1 MIEHD
6 PPKAFPFL
14 KRDLVMKFTQVAKDI
29 YLFPDICN
37 VYVIKSG
44 ELGLLI
50 DLGTGDVL
58 DHLKEIGINKIE
70 WVLFTHHHREQ
81 TQGYPRLKNT
91 GAKVAVPEVEK
102 ALFETPLNFRKMA
115 PALSD
120 AFTVHGAS
128 YVRPAI
134 TLIKADRTFAKMDD
148 FTWQGIELWCVETAG
163 NSPGSLSYIT
173 KKEGEWIAFTGDVML
188 QGSKLHTWFDS
199 EWDYGFSKGIY
210 ALYNSL
216 GQLEGYPLKKMLPS
230 HGPIIENPLPQ
241 LQALRNTLREF
252 NKLYLRGWE
261 VSTFAG
267 ADQDRVSQP
276 TTVPHVWQVTK
287 HLFKFRGPEF
297 WPNFHMIL
305 ADNGHAL
312 VVDCGLFKKE
322 FLDKSIS
329 LMKERLG
336 LKQIDVVL
344 VTHMHGDH
352 CLEAPHLR
360 DKHGAKIWTMN
371 RVVAPVSRPLHFDYC
386 AQVNTYGKGIDS
398 IAFNKV
404 FQEGDTFTWEGFK
417 LTVDWMPGQTE
428 FALCLHGIID
438 GKKVAF
444 TGDNIFGSSS
454 DPSQNGHE
462 AVVARN
468 SCILEEG
475 YIYAAKYLKKL
486 QPDLLLG
493 GHSWAM
499 AEPAKLIDRYLED
512 ALKLKDYF
520 EKLSFEKDYRW
531 MYDPYWVHMEPYRV
545 VLGKNNAAE
554 ARLVMRNFDSAPIS
568 MKVEIVLPEG
578 FKAEPAI
585 ISTMVA
591 GESTTSI
598 PIQISC
604 TKETAK
610 GLHLAALDIT
620 RKGKRVGQLFDFIL
634 WVG

>member
-1 MIEHD
+1 
-6 PPKAFPFL
+6 
-14 KRDLVMKFTQVAKDI
+14 MKFTQVTKDI

-91 GAKVAVPEVEK
+91 GTKVAVPEVEK

-134 TLIKADRTFAKMDD
+134 IPIKADKTFAKMDD

-188 QGSKLHTWFDS
+188 QGSKLHTWFDT

-312 VVDCGLFKKE
+312 IVDCGLFKKE
-322 FLDKSIS
+322 FLDKSIA

-360 DKHGAKIWTMN
+360 DMHGAKIWTMN

-398 IAFNKV
+398 IAFDKV

-499 AEPAKLIDRYLED
+499 AEPAKLIDRYLAD
-512 ALKLKDYF
+512 AIKLKEYF

-531 MYDPYWVHMEPYRV
+531 MYDPYWVRMEPYRV

-554 ARLVMRNFDSAPIS
+554 ARLMMRNFDAEPIA

-604 TKETAK
+604 TKETVK

-620 RKGKRVGQLFDFIL
+620 RKGKRAGQLFDFIL

>member
-1 MIEHD
+1 
-6 PPKAFPFL
+6 
-14 KRDLVMKFTQVAKDI
+14 MKFTQVAKDI

-128 YVRPAI
+128 YVRPGI
-134 TLIKADRTFAKMDD
+134 TPIKADKTFAKMDD
-148 FTWQGIELWCVETAG
+148 FTWQGIELWCIETAG

-188 QGSKLHTWFDS
+188 QGSKLHTWFDT

-312 VVDCGLFKKE
+312 IVDCGLFKKE
-322 FLDKSIS
+322 FLDKSIA

-360 DKHGAKIWTMN
+360 DMHGAKIWTMN

-398 IAFNKV
+398 IAFDKV

-499 AEPAKLIDRYLED
+499 AEPAKLIDRYLAD
-512 ALKLKDYF
+512 AIKLKEYF

-531 MYDPYWVHMEPYRV
+531 MYDPYWVRMEPYRV

-554 ARLVMRNFDSAPIS
+554 ARLMMRNFDAVPIS

-604 TKETAK
+604 TKETVK

-620 RKGKRVGQLFDFIL
+620 RKGKRAGQLFDFIL

>member
-1 MIEHD
+1 
-6 PPKAFPFL
+6 
-14 KRDLVMKFTQVAKDI
+14 MKLTQVAKDI

-102 ALFETPLNFRKMA
+102 SLFETPLNFRKMA

-128 YVRPAI
+128 YVRPGI
-134 TLIKADRTFAKMDD
+134 TPIKADKTFAKMDD
-148 FTWQGIELWCVETAG
+148 FTWQGIELWCIETAG

-173 KKEGEWIAFTGDVML
+173 KKEGEWIAFTGDVMI
-188 QGSKLHTWFDS
+188 QGSKLHTWFDT

-312 VVDCGLFKKE
+312 IVDCGLFKKE
-322 FLDKSIS
+322 FLDKSIV

-360 DKHGAKIWTMN
+360 DIHGAKIWTMN

-398 IAFNKV
+398 IAFDKV

-499 AEPAKLIDRYLED
+499 AEPAKLIDRYLAD
-512 ALKLKDYF
+512 AIKLKEYF

-531 MYDPYWVHMEPYRV
+531 MYDPYWVRMEPYRV

-554 ARLVMRNFDSAPIS
+554 ARLMMRNFDAEPIS

-604 TKETAK
+604 TRETVK

-620 RKGKRVGQLFDFIL
+620 RKGKRAGQLFDFIL

>member
-1 MIEHD
+1 
-6 PPKAFPFL
+6 
-14 KRDLVMKFTQVAKDI
+14 
-29 YLFPDICN
+29 
-37 VYVIKSG
+37 
-44 ELGLLI
+44 
-50 DLGTGDVL
+50 
-58 DHLKEIGINKIE
+58 
-70 WVLFTHHHREQ
+70 
-81 TQGYPRLKNT
+81 
-91 GAKVAVPEVEK
+91 
-102 ALFETPLNFRKMA
+102 MA

-128 YVRPAI
+128 YVRPGI
-134 TLIKADRTFAKMDD
+134 TPIKADKTFAKMDD
-148 FTWQGIELWCVETAG
+148 FTWQGIELWCIETAG

-188 QGSKLHTWFDS
+188 QGSKLHTWFDT

-312 VVDCGLFKKE
+312 IVDCGLFKKE
-322 FLDKSIS
+322 FLDKSIV

-360 DKHGAKIWTMN
+360 DIHGAKIWTMN

-398 IAFNKV
+398 IAFDKV

-499 AEPAKLIDRYLED
+499 AEPAKLIDRYLAD
-512 ALKLKDYF
+512 AIKLKEYF

-531 MYDPYWVHMEPYRV
+531 MYDPYWVRMEPYRV

-554 ARLVMRNFDSAPIS
+554 ARLMMRNFDAEPIS

-604 TKETAK
+604 TKETVK

-620 RKGKRVGQLFDFIL
+620 RKGKRAGQLFDFIL

>member
-1 MIEHD
+1 MIEHV

-81 TQGYPRLKNT
+81 TQGYPRLKNI

-128 YVRPAI
+128 YVRPGI
-134 TLIKADRTFAKMDD
+134 TPIKADKTFAKMDD
-148 FTWQGIELWCVETAG
+148 FTWQGIELWCIETAG

-241 LQALRNTLREF
+241 LQTLRNTLREF

-322 FLDKSIS
+322 FLDKSIV

-360 DKHGAKIWTMN
+360 DMHGAKIWTMN

-398 IAFNKV
+398 IAFDKV

-493 GHSWAM
+493 GHSWAI

-512 ALKLKDYF
+512 ALKLKEYF

-568 MKVEIVLPEG
+568 MKVEIVIPEG

-598 PIQISC
+598 PIQMSC
-604 TKETAK
+604 TKETLK

-620 RKGKRVGQLFDFIL
+620 RKGKRAGQLFDFIL

>member
-1 MIEHD
+1 
-6 PPKAFPFL
+6 
-14 KRDLVMKFTQVAKDI
+14 MKFTQVAKDI

-134 TLIKADRTFAKMDD
+134 TPIKADRTFAKMDD
-148 FTWQGIELWCVETAG
+148 FTWQGIELWCIETAG

-312 VVDCGLFKKE
+312 IVDCGLFKKE
-322 FLDKSIS
+322 FLDKSIA

-398 IAFNKV
+398 IAFDKV

-499 AEPAKLIDRYLED
+499 AEPAKLIDRYLAD
-512 ALKLKDYF
+512 ALKLKEYF

-531 MYDPYWVHMEPYRV
+531 MYDPYWVRMEPYRV

-554 ARLVMRNFDSAPIS
+554 ARLVMRNFDAEPIA

-585 ISTMVA
+585 ITTMVA

-604 TKETAK
+604 TKQTVK

-620 RKGKRVGQLFDFIL
+620 RKGKRAGQLFDFIL

>member
-1 MIEHD
+1 
-6 PPKAFPFL
+6 
-14 KRDLVMKFTQVAKDI
+14 MKFTQVTKDI

-102 ALFETPLNFRKMA
+102 ALFETPMNFRKMA

-128 YVRPAI
+128 YVRPGI
-134 TLIKADRTFAKMDD
+134 TPIKVDKTFAKMDD
-148 FTWQGIELWCVETAG
+148 FIWQGIELWCVETAG

-188 QGSKLHTWFDS
+188 QGSKLHTWFDT

-312 VVDCGLFKKE
+312 IVDCGLFKKE
-322 FLDKSIS
+322 FLDKSIA

-336 LKQIDVVL
+336 LKQIDIVL

-398 IAFNKV
+398 IAFDKV

-512 ALKLKDYF
+512 ALKLKEYF

-568 MKVEIVLPEG
+568 MKVEIVLTEG

-585 ISTMVA
+585 ITTMVA

-604 TKETAK
+604 TKETVK

-620 RKGKRVGQLFDFIL
+620 RKGKRAGQLFDFIL

>member
-1 MIEHD
+1 
-6 PPKAFPFL
+6 
-14 KRDLVMKFTQVAKDI
+14 MKFTQVTKDI

-128 YVRPAI
+128 YVRPGI
-134 TLIKADRTFAKMDD
+134 TPIKADKTFAKMDD

-188 QGSKLHTWFDS
+188 QGSKLHTWFDT

-312 VVDCGLFKKE
+312 IVDCGLFKKE
-322 FLDKSIS
+322 FLDKSIA

-352 CLEAPHLR
+352 CLEAPHVR
-360 DKHGAKIWTMN
+360 DIHGAKIWTMN

-398 IAFNKV
+398 IAFDKV

-428 FALCLHGIID
+428 FALCLNGIID

-444 TGDNIFGSSS
+444 TGDNIFGNSS

-499 AEPAKLIDRYLED
+499 AEPAKLIDRYLAD
-512 ALKLKDYF
+512 AIKLKEYF

-531 MYDPYWVHMEPYRV
+531 MYDPYWVRMEPYRV

-554 ARLVMRNFDSAPIS
+554 ARLMMRNFDAEPIA

-604 TKETAK
+604 TKETVK

-620 RKGKRVGQLFDFIL
+620 RKGKRAGQLFDFIL

>member
-1 MIEHD
+1 
-6 PPKAFPFL
+6 
-14 KRDLVMKFTQVAKDI
+14 MKFTQVTKDI

-120 AFTVHGAS
+120 SFTVHGAS
-128 YVRPAI
+128 YVRPGI
-134 TLIKADRTFAKMDD
+134 TPIKADKTFAKMDD

-312 VVDCGLFKKE
+312 IVDCGLFKKE
-322 FLDKSIS
+322 FLDKSIA

-352 CLEAPHLR
+352 CLEAPHVR
-360 DKHGAKIWTMN
+360 DIHGAKIWTMN

-398 IAFNKV
+398 IAFDKV

-499 AEPAKLIDRYLED
+499 AEPTKLIDRYLAD
-512 ALKLKDYF
+512 AIKLKEYF

-531 MYDPYWVHMEPYRV
+531 MYDPYWVRMEPYRV

-554 ARLVMRNFDSAPIS
+554 ARLMMRNFDAEPIA

-604 TKETAK
+604 TKETVK

-620 RKGKRVGQLFDFIL
+620 RKGKRAGQLFDFIL

>member
-1 MIEHD
+1 
-6 PPKAFPFL
+6 
-14 KRDLVMKFTQVAKDI
+14 MKFTQVAKDI

-102 ALFETPLNFRKMA
+102 ALFENPLNFRKMA

-134 TLIKADRTFAKMDD
+134 TPIKADKTFAKMDD
-148 FTWQGIELWCVETAG
+148 FTWQGIELWCIETAG

-173 KKEGEWIAFTGDVML
+173 KKEGEWIAFTGDIML
-188 QGSKLHTWFDS
+188 QGSKLHTWFDT

-312 VVDCGLFKKE
+312 IVDCGLFKKE
-322 FLDKSIS
+322 FLDKSIA

-360 DKHGAKIWTMN
+360 DMHGAKIWTMN

-398 IAFNKV
+398 IAFDKV

-444 TGDNIFGSSS
+444 TGDNIFGNSS

-512 ALKLKDYF
+512 ALKLKEYF

-531 MYDPYWVHMEPYRV
+531 MYDPYWVRMEPYRV

-554 ARLVMRNFDSAPIS
+554 ARLMMRNFDAVPIS

-604 TKETAK
+604 TKETVK

-620 RKGKRVGQLFDFIL
+620 RKGKRAGQLFDFIL

>member
-1 MIEHD
+1 
-6 PPKAFPFL
+6 
-14 KRDLVMKFTQVAKDI
+14 MKFTQVAKDI

-50 DLGTGDVL
+50 DLGTGEVL

-128 YVRPAI
+128 YVRPGI
-134 TLIKADRTFAKMDD
+134 TPIKADKTFAKMDD
-148 FTWQGIELWCVETAG
+148 FTWQGIELWCIETAG

-173 KKEGEWIAFTGDVML
+173 KKEGEWIAFTGDLML
-188 QGSKLHTWFDS
+188 QGSKLHTWFDT

-312 VVDCGLFKKE
+312 IVDCGLFKKE
-322 FLDKSIS
+322 FLDKSIA

-398 IAFNKV
+398 IAFDKV

-499 AEPAKLIDRYLED
+499 AEPTKLIDRYLAD
-512 ALKLKDYF
+512 ALKLKEYF

-531 MYDPYWVHMEPYRV
+531 MYDPYWVRMEPYRV

-554 ARLVMRNFDSAPIS
+554 ARLVMRNFDAEPIA

-604 TKETAK
+604 TKQTVK

-620 RKGKRVGQLFDFIL
+620 RKGKRAGQLFDFIL

>member
-1 MIEHD
+1 MI
-6 PPKAFPFL
+6 
-14 KRDLVMKFTQVAKDI
+14 FTQVTKDI

-128 YVRPAI
+128 YVRPGI
-134 TLIKADRTFAKMDD
+134 TPIKADKTFAKMDD

-188 QGSKLHTWFDS
+188 QGSKLHTWFDT

-230 HGPIIENPLPQ
+230 HGPIIENPLPH

-312 VVDCGLFKKE
+312 IVDCGLFKKE
-322 FLDKSIS
+322 FLDKSIA

-360 DKHGAKIWTMN
+360 DMHGAKIWTMN

-398 IAFNKV
+398 IAFDKV

-499 AEPAKLIDRYLED
+499 AEPTKLIDRYLAD
-512 ALKLKDYF
+512 AIKLKEYF

-531 MYDPYWVHMEPYRV
+531 MYDPYWVRMEPYRV

-554 ARLVMRNFDSAPIS
+554 ARLVMRNFDAEPIA

-604 TKETAK
+604 TKETVK

-620 RKGKRVGQLFDFIL
+620 RKGKRAGQLFDFIL

>member
-1 MIEHD
+1 
-6 PPKAFPFL
+6 
-14 KRDLVMKFTQVAKDI
+14 MKFTQVTKDI

-128 YVRPAI
+128 YVRPGI
-134 TLIKADRTFAKMDD
+134 TPIKADKTFAKMDD

-188 QGSKLHTWFDS
+188 QGSKLHTWFDT

-312 VVDCGLFKKE
+312 IVDCGLFKKE
-322 FLDKSIS
+322 FLDKSIA

-398 IAFNKV
+398 IAFDKV

-499 AEPAKLIDRYLED
+499 AEPAKLIDRYLAD
-512 ALKLKDYF
+512 AIKLKEYF

-531 MYDPYWVHMEPYRV
+531 MYDPYWVRMEPYRV

-554 ARLVMRNFDSAPIS
+554 ARLVMRNFDAEPIA

-604 TKETAK
+604 TKETVK

-620 RKGKRVGQLFDFIL
+620 RKGKRAGQLFDFIL

>member
-1 MIEHD
+1 
-6 PPKAFPFL
+6 
-14 KRDLVMKFTQVAKDI
+14 MKFTQVTKDI

-102 ALFETPLNFRKMA
+102 ALFETPMNFRKMA

-128 YVRPAI
+128 YVRPGI
-134 TLIKADRTFAKMDD
+134 TPIKADKTFAKMDD

-188 QGSKLHTWFDS
+188 QGSKLHTWFDT

-312 VVDCGLFKKE
+312 IVDCGLFKKE
-322 FLDKSIS
+322 FLDKSIA

-360 DKHGAKIWTMN
+360 DKHDAKIWTMN

-398 IAFNKV
+398 IAFDKV

-512 ALKLKDYF
+512 ALKLKEYF

-531 MYDPYWVHMEPYRV
+531 MYDPYWVRMEPYRV

-554 ARLVMRNFDSAPIS
+554 ARLVMRNFDAEPIA

-585 ISTMVA
+585 ITTMVA

-604 TKETAK
+604 TKQTVK

-620 RKGKRVGQLFDFIL
+620 RKGKRAGQLFDFIL

>member
-1 MIEHD
+1 MNFI
-6 PPKAFPFL
+6 
-14 KRDLVMKFTQVAKDI
+14 QVAKDV

-37 VYVIKSG
+37 VYVIKLG

-81 TQGYPRLKNT
+81 TQGYSRLKDT

-128 YVRPAI
+128 YVRPGI
-134 TLIKADRTFAKMDD
+134 TPIKADKTFAKMDD
-148 FTWQGIELWCVETAG
+148 FTWQGIELWCIETAG

-188 QGSKLHTWFDS
+188 QGSKLHTWFDT

-312 VVDCGLFKKE
+312 IVDCGLFKKE
-322 FLDKSIS
+322 FLDKSIA

-360 DKHGAKIWTMN
+360 DLHGAKIWTMN

-398 IAFNKV
+398 IAFDKV

-444 TGDNIFGSSS
+444 TGDNIFGNSS

-512 ALKLKDYF
+512 ALKLKEYF

-554 ARLVMRNFDSAPIS
+554 ARLVMRNFDAEPIA

-604 TKETAK
+604 TKETVK

-620 RKGKRVGQLFDFIL
+620 RKGKRAGQLFDFIL

>member
-1 MIEHD
+1 
-6 PPKAFPFL
+6 
-14 KRDLVMKFTQVAKDI
+14 MKFTQVTKDI

-50 DLGTGDVL
+50 DLGTGEVL

-128 YVRPAI
+128 YVRPGI
-134 TLIKADRTFAKMDD
+134 TPIKVDKTFAKMDD

-173 KKEGEWIAFTGDVML
+173 KKEGEWIAFTGDLML

-322 FLDKSIS
+322 FLDKSIA

-360 DKHGAKIWTMN
+360 DIHGAKIWTMT

-398 IAFNKV
+398 IEFDKV

-493 GHSWAM
+493 GHSWAI
-499 AEPAKLIDRYLED
+499 AEPAKLIDRYLAD
-512 ALKLKDYF
+512 ALKLKEYF

-554 ARLVMRNFDSAPIS
+554 ARLVMRNFESAPIS
-568 MKVEIVLPEG
+568 MKVEIILPEG

-604 TKETAK
+604 TKETVK

-620 RKGKRVGQLFDFIL
+620 SKGKRAGQLFDFIL

>member
-1 MIEHD
+1 
-6 PPKAFPFL
+6 
-14 KRDLVMKFTQVAKDI
+14 MKFTQVAKDI

-50 DLGTGDVL
+50 DLGSGDVV
-58 DHLKEIGINKIE
+58 DHLKEIGITKIE

-128 YVRPAI
+128 YVRPGI
-134 TLIKADRTFAKMDD
+134 TPIKVDKTFAKMDD
-148 FTWQGIELWCVETAG
+148 FTWQGTELWCIETAG
-163 NSPGSLSYIT
+163 NSPGSISYIT
-173 KKEGEWIAFTGDVML
+173 RKEGEWLAFTGDLML
-188 QGSKLHTWFDS
+188 QGSKLHTWFDT

-241 LQALRNTLREF
+241 LQTLRNTLREF

-276 TTVPHVWQVTK
+276 TSVPHVWQVTK

-322 FLDKSIS
+322 FLDKSIA

-360 DKHGAKIWTMN
+360 DVHGAKIWTMN

-398 IAFNKV
+398 IAFDKV

-499 AEPAKLIDRYLED
+499 AEPAKLIDRYLAD
-512 ALKLKDYF
+512 ALKLKEYF

-545 VLGKNNAAE
+545 SLGKNNAAE
-554 ARLVMRNFDSAPIS
+554 ARLVMRNFDAAPIAI
-568 MKVEIVLPEG
+568 KVEIVLPEG

-604 TKETAK
+604 TKDTVK

-620 RKGKRVGQLFDFIL
+620 RKGKRAGQLFDFIL

>member
-1 MIEHD
+1 
-6 PPKAFPFL
+6 
-14 KRDLVMKFTQVAKDI
+14 MKFTQVAKDI

-50 DLGTGDVL
+50 DLGTGEVL

-134 TLIKADRTFAKMDD
+134 TPIKVDKTFAKMDD
-148 FTWQGIELWCVETAG
+148 FTWQGTELWCIETAG

-173 KKEGEWIAFTGDVML
+173 KKEGEWIAFTGDLML
-188 QGSKLHTWFDS
+188 QGSKLHTWFDT

-241 LQALRNTLREF
+241 MQALRKTLREF

-276 TTVPHVWQVTK
+276 TSVPHVWQVTK

-312 VVDCGLFKKE
+312 IVDCGLFKKE
-322 FLDKSIS
+322 FLDKSIA

-360 DKHGAKIWTMN
+360 DIHGAKIWTMN

-398 IAFNKV
+398 IAFDKV

-512 ALKLKDYF
+512 ALKLKEYF

-531 MYDPYWVHMEPYRV
+531 MYDPYWVRMEPYRV
-545 VLGKNNAAE
+545 VLGKNNTAE
-554 ARLVMRNFDSAPIS
+554 ARLMMRNFDAVPIS

-604 TKETAK
+604 TKETVK

-620 RKGKRVGQLFDFIL
+620 RKGKRAGQLFDFIL

>member
-1 MIEHD
+1 
-6 PPKAFPFL
+6 
-14 KRDLVMKFTQVAKDI
+14 MKFTQVAKDI

-102 ALFETPLNFRKMA
+102 ALFETPMNFRKMA

-128 YVRPAI
+128 YVRPGI
-134 TLIKADRTFAKMDD
+134 TPIKADKTFAKMDD

-188 QGSKLHTWFDS
+188 QGSKLHTWFDT

-312 VVDCGLFKKE
+312 IVDCGLFKKE
-322 FLDKSIS
+322 FLDKSIA

-360 DKHGAKIWTMN
+360 DMHGAKIWTMN

-398 IAFNKV
+398 IAFDKV

-444 TGDNIFGSSS
+444 TGDNIFGNSS

-512 ALKLKDYF
+512 ALKLKEYF

-531 MYDPYWVHMEPYRV
+531 MYDPYWVRMEPYRV

-554 ARLVMRNFDSAPIS
+554 ARLMMRNFDAVPIS

-604 TKETAK
+604 TKETVK

-620 RKGKRVGQLFDFIL
+620 RKGKRAGQLFDFIL

>member
-1 MIEHD
+1 
-6 PPKAFPFL
+6 
-14 KRDLVMKFTQVAKDI
+14 MKFTQVTKDI

-44 ELGLLI
+44 EMGLLI

-58 DHLKEIGINKIE
+58 DHLKEIGINRIE

-120 AFTVHGAS
+120 SFTVHGAS
-128 YVRPAI
+128 YVRPGI
-134 TLIKADRTFAKMDD
+134 TPIKADKTFAKMDD
-148 FTWQGIELWCVETAG
+148 FIWQGIELWCIETAG

-188 QGSKLHTWFDS
+188 QGSKLHTWFDT

-312 VVDCGLFKKE
+312 IVDCGLFKKE
-322 FLDKSIS
+322 FLDKSIA

-360 DKHGAKIWTMN
+360 DMHGAKIWTMN

-398 IAFNKV
+398 IAFDKV

-444 TGDNIFGSSS
+444 TGDNIFGSAS

-499 AEPAKLIDRYLED
+499 AEPAKLIDRYLAD
-512 ALKLKDYF
+512 AIKLKEYF

-531 MYDPYWVHMEPYRV
+531 MYDPYWVRMEPYRV

-554 ARLVMRNFDSAPIS
+554 ARLMMRNFDAEPIA

-604 TKETAK
+604 TKETVK

-620 RKGKRVGQLFDFIL
+620 RKGKRAGQLFDFIL

>member
-1 MIEHD
+1 
-6 PPKAFPFL
+6 
-14 KRDLVMKFTQVAKDI
+14 MKFTQVAKDI

-102 ALFETPLNFRKMA
+102 ALFETPMNFRKMA

-134 TLIKADRTFAKMDD
+134 TPIKADRTFAKMDD
-148 FTWQGIELWCVETAG
+148 FTWQGIELWCIETAG

-188 QGSKLHTWFDS
+188 QGSKLHTWFDT

-312 VVDCGLFKKE
+312 IVDCGLFKKE
-322 FLDKSIS
+322 FLDKSIA

-360 DKHGAKIWTMN
+360 DMHGAKIWTMN

-398 IAFNKV
+398 IAFDKV

-512 ALKLKDYF
+512 ALKLKEYF

-531 MYDPYWVHMEPYRV
+531 MYDPYWVRMEPYRV

-554 ARLVMRNFDSAPIS
+554 ARLMMRNFDAVPIS

-604 TKETAK
+604 TKETVK

-620 RKGKRVGQLFDFIL
+620 RKGKRAGQLFDFIL

>member
-1 MIEHD
+1 
-6 PPKAFPFL
+6 
-14 KRDLVMKFTQVAKDI
+14 MKFTQVTKDI

-50 DLGTGDVL
+50 DLGTGEVL

-128 YVRPAI
+128 YVRPGI
-134 TLIKADRTFAKMDD
+134 TPIKVDKTFAKMDD

-173 KKEGEWIAFTGDVML
+173 KKEGEWIAFTGDLML
-188 QGSKLHTWFDS
+188 QGSKLHTWFDT

-322 FLDKSIS
+322 FLDKSIA

-360 DKHGAKIWTMN
+360 DIHGAKIWTMT

-398 IAFNKV
+398 IAFDKV

-493 GHSWAM
+493 GHSWAI
-499 AEPAKLIDRYLED
+499 AEPAKLIDRYLAD
-512 ALKLKDYF
+512 ALKLKEYF

-554 ARLVMRNFDSAPIS
+554 ARLVMRNFESAPIS
-568 MKVEIVLPEG
+568 MKVEIILPEG

-604 TKETAK
+604 TKETVK

-620 RKGKRVGQLFDFIL
+620 SKGKRAGQLFDFIL

>member
-1 MIEHD
+1 
-6 PPKAFPFL
+6 
-14 KRDLVMKFTQVAKDI
+14 MKFTQVTKDI

-102 ALFETPLNFRKMA
+102 ALFETPMNFRKMA

-128 YVRPAI
+128 YVRPGI
-134 TLIKADRTFAKMDD
+134 TPIKADKTFAKMDD

-188 QGSKLHTWFDS
+188 QGSKLHTWFDT

-312 VVDCGLFKKE
+312 IVDCGLFKKE
-322 FLDKSIS
+322 FLDKSIA

-360 DKHGAKIWTMN
+360 DMHGAKIWTMN

-398 IAFNKV
+398 IAFDKV

-512 ALKLKDYF
+512 ALKLKEYF

-531 MYDPYWVHMEPYRV
+531 MYDPYWVRMEPYRV

-554 ARLVMRNFDSAPIS
+554 ARLVMRNFDAEPIA

-585 ISTMVA
+585 ITTMVA

-604 TKETAK
+604 TKETVK

-620 RKGKRVGQLFDFIL
+620 RKGKRAGQLFDFIL

>member
-1 MIEHD
+1 
-6 PPKAFPFL
+6 
-14 KRDLVMKFTQVAKDI
+14 MKFTQVAKDI

-134 TLIKADRTFAKMDD
+134 TPIKADRTFAKMDD
-148 FTWQGIELWCVETAG
+148 FTWQGIELWCIETAG

-188 QGSKLHTWFDS
+188 QGSKLHTWFDT

-312 VVDCGLFKKE
+312 IVDCGLFKKE
-322 FLDKSIS
+322 FLDKSIA

-360 DKHGAKIWTMN
+360 DMHGAKIWTMN

-398 IAFNKV
+398 IAFDKV

-444 TGDNIFGSSS
+444 TGDNIFGNSS

-512 ALKLKDYF
+512 ALKLKEYF

-531 MYDPYWVHMEPYRV
+531 MYDPYWVRMEPYRV

-554 ARLVMRNFDSAPIS
+554 ARLMMRNFDAVPIS

-604 TKETAK
+604 TKETVK

-620 RKGKRVGQLFDFIL
+620 RKGKRAGQLFDFIL

>member
-1 MIEHD
+1 
-6 PPKAFPFL
+6 
-14 KRDLVMKFTQVAKDI
+14 MKFTQVAKDI

-128 YVRPAI
+128 YVRPGI
-134 TLIKADRTFAKMDD
+134 TPIKADKTFAKMDD

-173 KKEGEWIAFTGDVML
+173 KKEGEWIAFTGDLML
-188 QGSKLHTWFDS
+188 QGSKLHTWFDT

-312 VVDCGLFKKE
+312 IVDCGLFKKE
-322 FLDKSIS
+322 FLDKSIA

-360 DKHGAKIWTMN
+360 DMHGAKIWTMN

-398 IAFNKV
+398 IAFDKV

-512 ALKLKDYF
+512 ALKLKEYF

-531 MYDPYWVHMEPYRV
+531 MYDPYWVRMEPYRV

-554 ARLVMRNFDSAPIS
+554 ARLVMRNFDAEPIA

-604 TKETAK
+604 TKETVK

-620 RKGKRVGQLFDFIL
+620 RKGKRAGQLFDFIL

>member
-1 MIEHD
+1 
-6 PPKAFPFL
+6 
-14 KRDLVMKFTQVAKDI
+14 MKFTQVAKDI

-134 TLIKADRTFAKMDD
+134 TPIKADKTFAKMDD

-173 KKEGEWIAFTGDVML
+173 KKEGEWIAFTGDLML
-188 QGSKLHTWFDS
+188 QGSKLHTWFDT

-312 VVDCGLFKKE
+312 IVDCGLFKKE
-322 FLDKSIS
+322 FLDKSIA

-360 DKHGAKIWTMN
+360 DMHGAKIWTMN

-398 IAFNKV
+398 IAFDKV

-512 ALKLKDYF
+512 ALKLKEYF

-531 MYDPYWVHMEPYRV
+531 MYDPYWVRMEPYRV

-554 ARLVMRNFDSAPIS
+554 ARLMMRNFDSVPIL

-604 TKETAK
+604 TKETVK

-620 RKGKRVGQLFDFIL
+620 RKGKRAGQLFDFIL

>member
-1 MIEHD
+1 
-6 PPKAFPFL
+6 
-14 KRDLVMKFTQVAKDI
+14 MKFTQVAKDI

-102 ALFETPLNFRKMA
+102 ALFENPLNFRKMA

-128 YVRPAI
+128 YVRPGI
-134 TLIKADRTFAKMDD
+134 TPIKVDKTFAKMDD
-148 FTWQGIELWCVETAG
+148 FTWQGIELWCIETAG

-188 QGSKLHTWFDS
+188 QGSKLHTWFDT

-312 VVDCGLFKKE
+312 IVDCGLFKKE
-322 FLDKSIS
+322 FLDKSIA

-336 LKQIDVVL
+336 LKQIDIVL

-360 DKHGAKIWTMN
+360 DMHGAKIWTMN

-398 IAFNKV
+398 IAFDKV

-512 ALKLKDYF
+512 ALKLKEYF

-531 MYDPYWVHMEPYRV
+531 MYDPYWVRMEPYRV

-554 ARLVMRNFDSAPIS
+554 ARLVMRNFDAEPIA

-604 TKETAK
+604 TKETVK

-620 RKGKRVGQLFDFIL
+620 RKGKRAGQLFDFIL

>member
-1 MIEHD
+1 
-6 PPKAFPFL
+6 
-14 KRDLVMKFTQVAKDI
+14 MKFTQVAKDI

-134 TLIKADRTFAKMDD
+134 TPIKADRTFAKMDD
-148 FTWQGIELWCVETAG
+148 FTWQGIELWCIETAG
-163 NSPGSLSYIT
+163 HSPGSLSYIT

-188 QGSKLHTWFDS
+188 QGSKLHTWFDT

-312 VVDCGLFKKE
+312 IVDCGLFKKE
-322 FLDKSIS
+322 FLDKSIA

-360 DKHGAKIWTMN
+360 DMHGAKIWTMN

-398 IAFNKV
+398 IAFDKV
-404 FQEGDTFTWEGFK
+404 FQEGDTFIWEGFK

-512 ALKLKDYF
+512 ALKLKEYF

-531 MYDPYWVHMEPYRV
+531 MYDPYWVRMEPYRV

-554 ARLVMRNFDSAPIS
+554 ARLMMRNFDSVPIS

-604 TKETAK
+604 TKETVK

-620 RKGKRVGQLFDFIL
+620 RKGKRAGQLFDFIL

>member
-1 MIEHD
+1 
-6 PPKAFPFL
+6 
-14 KRDLVMKFTQVAKDI
+14 MKFTQVAKDI

-102 ALFETPLNFRKMA
+102 ALFENPLNFRKMA

-134 TLIKADRTFAKMDD
+134 TPIKADKTFAKMDD
-148 FTWQGIELWCVETAG
+148 FTWQGIELWCIETAG

-188 QGSKLHTWFDS
+188 QGSKLHTWFDT

-312 VVDCGLFKKE
+312 IVDCGLFKKE
-322 FLDKSIS
+322 FLDKSIA

-360 DKHGAKIWTMN
+360 DMHGAKIWTMN

-398 IAFNKV
+398 IAFDKV

-512 ALKLKDYF
+512 ALKLKEYF

-531 MYDPYWVHMEPYRV
+531 MYDPYWVRMEPYRV

-554 ARLVMRNFDSAPIS
+554 ARLMMRNFDAVPIS

-604 TKETAK
+604 TKETVK

-620 RKGKRVGQLFDFIL
+620 RKGKRAGQLFDFIL

>member
-1 MIEHD
+1 
-6 PPKAFPFL
+6 
-14 KRDLVMKFTQVAKDI
+14 MKFTQVTKDI

-128 YVRPAI
+128 YVRPGI
-134 TLIKADRTFAKMDD
+134 TPIKADKTFAKMDD

-188 QGSKLHTWFDS
+188 QGSKLHTWFDT

-230 HGPIIENPLPQ
+230 HGPIIENPLPH

-312 VVDCGLFKKE
+312 IVDCGLFKKE
-322 FLDKSIS
+322 FLDKSIA

-360 DKHGAKIWTMN
+360 DMHGAKIWTMN

-398 IAFNKV
+398 IAFDKV

-499 AEPAKLIDRYLED
+499 AEPTKLIDRYLAD
-512 ALKLKDYF
+512 AIKLKEYF

-531 MYDPYWVHMEPYRV
+531 MYDPYWVRMEPYRV

-554 ARLVMRNFDSAPIS
+554 ARLVMRNFDAEPIA

-604 TKETAK
+604 TKETVK

-620 RKGKRVGQLFDFIL
+620 RKGKRAGQLFDFIL

>member
-1 MIEHD
+1 
-6 PPKAFPFL
+6 
-14 KRDLVMKFTQVAKDI
+14 MKFTQVTKDI

-44 ELGLLI
+44 EMGLLI

-58 DHLKEIGINKIE
+58 DHLKEIGINRIE

-120 AFTVHGAS
+120 SFTVHGAS
-128 YVRPAI
+128 YVRPGI
-134 TLIKADRTFAKMDD
+134 TPIKADKTFAKMDD
-148 FTWQGIELWCVETAG
+148 FIWQGIELWCIETAG

-188 QGSKLHTWFDS
+188 QGSKLHTWFDT

-312 VVDCGLFKKE
+312 IVDCGLFKKE
-322 FLDKSIS
+322 FLDKSIA

-352 CLEAPHLR
+352 CLEAPHVR
-360 DKHGAKIWTMN
+360 DIHGAKIWTMN

-398 IAFNKV
+398 IAFDKV

-499 AEPAKLIDRYLED
+499 AEPTKLIDRYLAD
-512 ALKLKDYF
+512 AIKLKEYF

-531 MYDPYWVHMEPYRV
+531 MYDPYWVRMEPYRV

-554 ARLVMRNFDSAPIS
+554 ARLVMRNFDAEPIA

-604 TKETAK
+604 TKETVK

-620 RKGKRVGQLFDFIL
+620 RKGKRAGQLFDFIL

>member
-1 MIEHD
+1 
-6 PPKAFPFL
+6 
-14 KRDLVMKFTQVAKDI
+14 MKFTQVARDV

-50 DLGTGDVL
+50 DLGSGDVL
-58 DHLKEIGINKIE
+58 DHIKEIGITKIE

-81 TQGYPRLKNT
+81 TQGYPRLKGT

-102 ALFETPLNFRKMA
+102 ALFENPLSFRKMA

-128 YVRPAI
+128 YVRPGI
-134 TLIKADRTFAKMDD
+134 IPIKVDKTFTKMDD
-148 FTWQGIELWCVETAG
+148 FTWQGIELWCIETAG

-173 KKEGEWIAFTGDVML
+173 KKNGEWIAFTGDVML
-188 QGSKLHTWFDS
+188 QGSKLHTWFDT

-230 HGPIIENPLPQ
+230 HGPVIEDPLPQ

-261 VSTFAG
+261 VFTFAG
-267 ADQDRVSQP
+267 ADQDRVSKP
-276 TTVPHVWQVTK
+276 TAVPHVWQVSK

-322 FLDKSIS
+322 FLDKSIT

-360 DKHGAKIWTMN
+360 DAHGAKIWTMN

-398 IAFNKV
+398 MTFDRV

-428 FALCLHGIID
+428 FALCLHGNID

-454 DPSQNGHE
+454 DPNQNGHE

-499 AEPAKLIDRYLED
+499 AEPAKLIDRYLAD
-512 ALKLKDYF
+512 ALKLKEYF

-531 MYDPYWVHMEPYRV
+531 MYDPYWVRMEPYRV
-545 VLGKNNAAE
+545 VLGKNNATE
-554 ARLVMRNFDSAPIS
+554 ARLLMRNFEPEPIS
-568 MKVEIVLPEG
+568 MKVEIVLPDG

-591 GESTTSI
+591 GDSATSL
-598 PIQISC
+598 PIKISC
-604 TKETAK
+604 TGETTK
-610 GLHLAALDIT
+610 GLHLAALDVT
-620 RKGKRVGQLFDFIL
+620 RKGKKAGQLFDFIL

>member
-1 MIEHD
+1 
-6 PPKAFPFL
+6 
-14 KRDLVMKFTQVAKDI
+14 MKFTQVAKDI

-134 TLIKADRTFAKMDD
+134 TPIKADRTFAKMDD
-148 FTWQGIELWCVETAG
+148 FTWQGIELWCIETAG

-188 QGSKLHTWFDS
+188 QGSKLHTWFDT

-312 VVDCGLFKKE
+312 IVDCGLFKKE
-322 FLDKSIS
+322 FLDKSIA

-360 DKHGAKIWTMN
+360 DMHGAKIWTMN

-398 IAFNKV
+398 IAFDKV

-512 ALKLKDYF
+512 ALKLKEYF

-531 MYDPYWVHMEPYRV
+531 MYDPYWVRMEPYRV
-545 VLGKNNAAE
+545 VLGKNNTAE
-554 ARLVMRNFDSAPIS
+554 ARLMMRNFDAVPIS

-604 TKETAK
+604 TKETVK

-620 RKGKRVGQLFDFIL
+620 RKGKRAGQLFDFIL

>member
-1 MIEHD
+1 
-6 PPKAFPFL
+6 
-14 KRDLVMKFTQVAKDI
+14 MKFTQVAKDI

-128 YVRPAI
+128 YVRPGI
-134 TLIKADRTFAKMDD
+134 TPIKADKTFAKMDD
-148 FTWQGIELWCVETAG
+148 FTWQGIELWCIETAG

-188 QGSKLHTWFDS
+188 QGSKLHTWFDT

-312 VVDCGLFKKE
+312 IVDCGLFKKE
-322 FLDKSIS
+322 FLDKSIA

-360 DKHGAKIWTMN
+360 DMHGAKIWTMN

-398 IAFNKV
+398 IAFDKV

-499 AEPAKLIDRYLED
+499 AEPAKLIDRYLAD
-512 ALKLKDYF
+512 AIKLKEYF

-531 MYDPYWVHMEPYRV
+531 MYDPYWVRMEPYRV
-545 VLGKNNAAE
+545 VLGKNNTAE
-554 ARLVMRNFDSAPIS
+554 ARLMMRNFDAVPIS

-604 TKETAK
+604 TKETVK

-620 RKGKRVGQLFDFIL
+620 RKGKRAGQLFDFIL

>member
-1 MIEHD
+1 
-6 PPKAFPFL
+6 
-14 KRDLVMKFTQVAKDI
+14 MKFTQVAKDI

-128 YVRPAI
+128 YVRPGI
-134 TLIKADRTFAKMDD
+134 TPIKADKTFAKMDD
-148 FTWQGIELWCVETAG
+148 FTWQGIELWCIETAG

-188 QGSKLHTWFDS
+188 QGSKLHTWFDT

-312 VVDCGLFKKE
+312 IVDCGLFKKE
-322 FLDKSIS
+322 FLDKSIA

-360 DKHGAKIWTMN
+360 DMHGAKIWTMN

-398 IAFNKV
+398 IAFDKV

-444 TGDNIFGSSS
+444 TGDNIFGNSS

-512 ALKLKDYF
+512 ALKLKEYF

-531 MYDPYWVHMEPYRV
+531 MYDPYWVRMEPYRV

-554 ARLVMRNFDSAPIS
+554 ARLMMRNFDSVPIL

-604 TKETAK
+604 TKEIVK

-620 RKGKRVGQLFDFIL
+620 RKGKRAGQLFDFIL

>member
-1 MIEHD
+1 
-6 PPKAFPFL
+6 
-14 KRDLVMKFTQVAKDI
+14 MKFTQVAKDI

-128 YVRPAI
+128 YVRPGI
-134 TLIKADRTFAKMDD
+134 TPIKADKTFAKMDD
-148 FTWQGIELWCVETAG
+148 FTWQGIELWCIETAG

-188 QGSKLHTWFDS
+188 QGSKLHTWFDT

-312 VVDCGLFKKE
+312 IVDCGLFKKE
-322 FLDKSIS
+322 FLDKSIA

-360 DKHGAKIWTMN
+360 DMHGAKIWTMN

-398 IAFNKV
+398 IAFDKV

-512 ALKLKDYF
+512 ALKLKEYF

-531 MYDPYWVHMEPYRV
+531 MYDPYWVRMEPYRV

-554 ARLVMRNFDSAPIS
+554 ARLMMRNFDAVPIS

-604 TKETAK
+604 TKETVK

-620 RKGKRVGQLFDFIL
+620 RKGKRAGQLFDFIL